1 MSLNART
8 ADAERKA
15 GKAMLNGRHIE
26 LNQDFLTA
34 FNTIENTDQNVFIT
48 GKAGTGKSTF
58 LEYLRANT
66 AKSIVVLAPTGV
78 AALNVHGQTIHSFF
92 KFKPNITL
100 DTVRVLP
107 NSSRQDIYKNL
118 NLIVIDEISMVRA
131 DLLDCID
138 KFLRLNRNQNSRPFG
153 GVQMVFIGDL
163 YQLPPVVKYNERKLF
178 SSMYKSPYFF
188 DAKSFEALQ
197 MQFIELQ
204 KNYRQSD
211 AKFIAVLNAIR
222 SNSINEQ
229 HLDMINKRFDPD
241 FTPPEGSRYVTLA
254 TTNSIADRINLKELE
269 KLKSPKYVYTAEVKG
284 DIEDNSFPNDKELIL
299 KLGTQV
305 MLLNNDPD
313 GRWVNGSIG
322 IVKEIIK
329 GARADAI
336 IIELADGGVVNVLP
350 FTWDVFRFSFD
361 KKEMKI
367 KSEQVGSFTQY
378 PIMLAWAITIHKSQG
393 KTFDK
398 VIIDIGKGTFVA
410 GQLYVALSRCTTMEG
425 IVLRSRIEERHVF
438 KNWRVVKFMTQYQ
451 YRQSDAELSLDDKV
465 SLLVS
470 AMRRKAYVS
479 ITYLKSNDEKSSR
492 SILPMFVGRM
502 EYKGKEYLGVKAL
515 DSKSGGERNFSIEKI
530 LSISKDQG
538 SKSSL

>member
-1 MSLNART
+1 MPSNARI
-8 ADAERKA
+8 ADAEKKV
-15 GKAMLNGRHIE
+15 GKTLLNGRYIE

-34 FNTIENTDQNVFIT
+34 FNMIENTGQNVFIT

-92 KFKPNITL
+92 KFKPSITI
-100 DTVRVLP
+100 DTVRVLS
-107 NSSRQDIYKNL
+107 NSSRQEIYKNIDI
-118 NLIVIDEISMVRA
+118 IVIDEISMVRA

-138 KFLRLNRNQNSRPFG
+138 KFLKLNRNETRKPFG

-188 DAKSFEALQ
+188 DAKSFEPLE
-197 MQFIELQ
+197 MRFIELQ
-204 KNYRQSD
+204 KHYRQSD
-211 AKFIAVLNAIR
+211 EKFIALLNAIR
-222 SNSINEQ
+222 NNSLSEQ

-241 FTPPEGSRYVTLA
+241 FAPGEASGYVTLA
-254 TTNSIADRINLKELE
+254 TTNAIADKINQKELE
-269 KLKSPKYVYTAEVKG
+269 KLKSPKHTYSAEVKG
-284 DIEDNSFPNDKELIL
+284 DIDEKSFPNDMELTL

-322 IVKEIIK
+322 TVKEIIK
-329 GARADAI
+329 GSRADTI
-336 IIELADGGVVNVLP
+336 IIELTDGRIVNVLP
-350 FTWDVFRFSFD
+350 FTWDVYKFTFD
-361 KKEMKI
+361 KQEMKI

-425 IVLRSRIEERHVF
+425 IVLRSRLEQRHVF
-438 KNWRVVKFMTQYQ
+438 KNWRVAKFMTQYQ
-451 YRQSDAELSLDDKV
+451 YRQSEAELSLDKKV

-470 AMRRKAYVS
+470 AMRRKAYIS
-479 ITYLKSNDEKSSR
+479 ITYLKPNDEKSR
-492 SILPMFVGRM
+492 RNILPLFVGRM

-515 DSKSGGERNFSIEKI
+515 DSKSGEERNFSIERI
-530 LSISKDQG
+530 LSISKD
-538 SKSSL
+538 

>member
-1 MSLNART
+1 MPSNARI
-8 ADAERKA
+8 ADAEKKA
-15 GKAMLNGRHIE
+15 GKTLLNGRYIE

-34 FNTIENTDQNVFIT
+34 FNMIENTGQNVFIT

-66 AKSIVVLAPTGV
+66 AKSMVVLAPTGV

-92 KFKPNITL
+92 KFKPSITL
-100 DTVRVLP
+100 DTVRVLS
-107 NSSRQDIYKNL
+107 NSSRQEIYKN
-118 NLIVIDEISMVRA
+118 IDMSVIDEISMVRA

-138 KFLRLNRNQNSRPFG
+138 KFLKLNRNETRKPFG

-178 SSMYKSPYFF
+178 SSMYKSTYFI
-188 DAKSFEALQ
+188 DAKSFEPLE
-197 MQFIELQ
+197 MRFIELQ
-204 KNYRQSD
+204 KHYRQSD
-211 AKFIAVLNAIR
+211 EKFIAVLNAIR
-222 SNSINEQ
+222 NNSLSEQ

-241 FTPPEGSRYVTLA
+241 FAPGEASGYVTLA
-254 TTNSIADRINLKELE
+254 TTNAIADKINQKELE
-269 KLKSPKYVYTAEVKG
+269 KLKSPKHTYSAEVKG
-284 DIEDNSFPNDKELIL
+284 DIDEKSFPTDMELTL

-322 IVKEIIK
+322 TVKEIIK
-329 GARADAI
+329 GSRADAI
-336 IIELADGGVVNVLP
+336 IIELTDGRIVNVLP
-350 FTWDVFRFSFD
+350 FTWDVYKFTFD
-361 KKEMKI
+361 KQEMKI

-425 IVLRSRIEERHVF
+425 IVLRSRLEQRHVF
-438 KNWRVVKFMTQYQ
+438 KNWRVAKFMTQYQ
-451 YRQSDAELSLDDKV
+451 YRQSEAELSLDDKV

-470 AMRRKAYVS
+470 AMRRKEYIA
-479 ITYLKSNDEKSSR
+479 ITYLKPNDEKSR
-492 SILPMFVGRM
+492 RNILPLFVGRM

-515 DSKSGGERNFSIEKI
+515 DSKSGSERNFSIERI
-530 LSISKDQG
+530 LSISKDHQA
-538 SKSSL
+538 